1 MAKSFISER
10 MKNKRRVRMRL
21 MISSVADASAM
32 ACVAM
37 EEDREGHI
45 KHAWVSMKKVV
56 KILRSQSIFVQT
68 RCFSKMTGITL

>member
-10 MKNKRRVRMRL
+10 MKNKRRVQIRL

-37 EEDREGHI
+37 EED
-45 KHAWVSMKKVV
+45 
-56 KILRSQSIFVQT
+56 
-68 RCFSKMTGITL
+68 